1 MFLDLKVVSEKMT
14 VLEWLDASNMYS
26 SFETKHYIK
35 IARDRGIDPEADVY
49 DETQVTQR
57 DLDLMDA
64 DIIWTAVLKR
74 PSNTASLSQSHNG
87 YQKTVGSE
95 QDFYQDDKIQYA
107 LRIYKRYDDEKG
119 KDLEALSE
127 KKKIKVVPIEDVLKA

>member
-1 MFLDLKVVSEKMT
+1 MT

-26 SFETKHYIK
+26 SFEKKHYVK
-35 IARDRGIDPEADVY
+35 IALDRQVNPDADVY
-49 DETQVTQR
+49 DNSQVTQKQR
-57 DLDLMDA
+57 DLMDA

-107 LRIYKRYDDEKG
+107 IGIYKRYDDPKG
-119 KDLEALSE
+119 DDLEQLSE
-127 KKKIKVVPIEDVLKA
+127 TRKIKLIPIVDVDRL

>member
-1 MFLDLKVVSEKMT
+1 MT

-26 SFETKHYIK
+26 SFEKKHYVK
-35 IARDRGIDPEADVY
+35 IAMDRGVSPDADIY
-49 DETQVTQR
+49 DESQVTQQQR
-57 DLDLMDA
+57 DLMDA

-87 YQKTVGSE
+87 FQKTIGSE

-107 LRIYKRYDDEKG
+107 ISIYKRYKDAKG
-119 KDLEALSE
+119 ADLEQLMEA
-127 KKKIKVVPIEDVLKA
+127 KKIKFLGIEDVLRV

>member
-1 MFLDLKVVSEKMT
+1 MT

-26 SFETKHYIK
+26 SFEKKHYVK
-35 IARDRGIDPEADVY
+35 IAKDRGVDPDADVY
-49 DETQVTQR
+49 DDTQVSQKQR
-57 DLDLMDA
+57 DLMDA

-107 LRIYKRYDDEKG
+107 IGIYKRYEDPKG
-119 KDLEALSE
+119 EDLEQLSE
-127 KKKIKVVPIEDVLKA
+127 ARKIKLIPIVDVDRL

>member
-1 MFLDLKVVSEKMT
+1 
-14 VLEWLDASNMYS
+14 
-26 SFETKHYIK
+26 
-35 IARDRGIDPEADVY
+35 
-49 DETQVTQR
+49 
-57 DLDLMDA
+57 MDA

-107 LRIYKRYDDEKG
+107 IGIYKRYDDPKG
-119 KDLEALSE
+119 EDLEQLSE
-127 KKKIKVVPIEDVLKA
+127 ARKIKLIPIVDVDRL